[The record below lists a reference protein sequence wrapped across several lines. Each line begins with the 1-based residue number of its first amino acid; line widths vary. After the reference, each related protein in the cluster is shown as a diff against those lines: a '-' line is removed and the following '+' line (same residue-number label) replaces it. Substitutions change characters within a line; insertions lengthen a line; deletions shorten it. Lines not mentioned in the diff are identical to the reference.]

1 MATHMTEAEQIE
13 KLNKELQKLQELIR
27 ELNLRPNKGMNI
39 WERFIIYIVLIIY
52 AIPSSIFWLV
62 WLFE

>member
-27 ELNLRPNKGMNI
+27 ELNLRPNKGMKI
-39 WERFIIYIVLIIY
+39 WERVLIYTALIIY

-62 WLFE
+62 WFFE